1 MEKLHIWGFHCF
13 VPQYLYV
20 EILTR
25 FTVLFGNQDQLR
37 KLSGHYDSLTK
48 LATFEV
54 IAGTTINRD
63 SIRYMES
70 NPYGSSV
77 TITTFS
83 NEDGSGDAHEAL
95 FLVVNV
101 GSLPSMVAETI
112 KQQTALWFVGGQ
124 INSFHITDNGNMVIV
139 SVVARTDLPDL
150 LVEQISRLVAGWPNY
165 YKNHI
170 AFERQTK

>member
-13 VPQYLYV
+13 VPQNLYV

-25 FTVLFGNQDQLR
+25 FTVFFGNQDQLR
-37 KLSGHYDSLTK
+37 KLSCHYDNLTK

-54 IAGTTINRD
+54 IAGTIINRD
-63 SIRYMES
+63 SIRYMETRS
-70 NPYGSSV
+70 YDSSV
-77 TITTFS
+77 TIITFS

-95 FLVVNV
+95 FLVANV
-101 GSLPSMVAETI
+101 GSLPSIVAETI
-112 KQQTALWFVGGQ
+112 KQQTALWFVGGL

-150 LVEQISRLVAGWPNY
+150 LVEQISRLVAGWPSY